1 MENSVK
7 LVWATPDI
15 DKHVAYCARVSN
27 PAGQANS
34 EHSKLLAY
42 CLREGHFSIFE
53 MCNVCVEIDTT
64 RAIGRQFLRHKSIH
78 VQEFSQRYAEA
89 DKLGGMVEQECR
101 MQDVSNRQSS
111 LPCTD
116 TTLSEGWNTAQEWVW
131 SQAIRAYNEALA
143 QGVAKEVAR
152 SLLPEGLTPSRI
164 YANGNIRNWIFYLR
178 QRLDPSTQAEH
189 RQLAESL
196 RKVLVNVAPI
206 TMAAAG
212 FDTTPE

>member
-1 MENSVK
+1 MHTTT

-15 DKHVAYCARVSN
+15 DKHLGYIARGSN
-27 PAGQANS
+27 PNGQNNPNVT
-34 EHSKLLAY
+34 KLLGY
-42 CLREGHFSIFE
+42 MLRNGHVSPFE
-53 MCNVCVEIDTT
+53 MCNVCVEINTT

-78 VQEFSQRYAEA
+78 VQEFSQRYADA
-89 DKLGGMVEQECR
+89 SLLGEMVEQECR
-101 MQDVSNRQSS
+101 MQDVANRQSS

-116 TTLSEGWNTAQEWVW
+116 TTLTEGWSVTQRLVW
-131 SQAIRAYNEALA
+131 EHATRAYQEALNR
-143 QGVAKEVAR
+143 GVAKEVAR

-164 YANGNIRNWIFYLR
+164 YANGNIRSWIFYLR

>member
-1 MENSVK
+1 MHSTT

-27 PAGQANS
+27 PAGQANP
-34 EHSKLLAY
+34 EHAKLLAY

-53 MCNVCVEIDTT
+53 MCNVCVEINTT

-101 MQDVSNRQSS
+101 MQDVANRQSS

-116 TTLSEGWNTAQEWVW
+116 TTLAAGWSDAQRWVW
-131 SQAIRAYNEALA
+131 GNAARAYHEALS

-164 YANGNIRNWIFYLR
+164 YANGNMRSWIFYLK

-189 RQLAESL
+189 RQLAESI
-196 RKVLVNVAPI
+196 RKVLQDVAPI

-212 FDTTPE
+212 LDTTPE